1 MTQPPSATYSH
12 SVADRADDRPRPDE
26 QRRAVGG
33 VRLSGLP
40 SVARLALFARHDGP
54 AVLLTTSERIAAF
67 TDTHVFG
74 ASSSVEPGLDDWH
87 DREQKV
93 VISLATALLPFPREP
108 DSYVIDLKRGGS
120 YRRDEL
126 LGRLVEFGY
135 ERDEVP
141 GFMVRGDTLTLF
153 LAEGQDEGATDGA
166 TAGTASSVAPMA
178 QAAVATLDGQLRL
191 EFFGDEL
198 DAMSLAGV
206 PREEYRLAPRSLG
219 SLDRETWIDRLL
231 EHLPGTV
238 YLDAPELIPGATP
251 AAEGGAAASRE
262 ADRQAQGAGPD
273 TVGARAAADAPA
285 PSGVAWLWE
294 HLAGRDV
301 VSFGRDPL
309 KLEPA
314 KSQLEPLGYYRG
326 KLTSFAQ
333 DTHMWLRDGYTVNLL
348 LKFERTG
355 RYLRE
360 KILDEMESHW
370 RNRLAPHPGQVSLL
384 LSKDVQGGYRDP
396 VRKEV
401 VLSEELLYGYLGGR
415 KLSKLPGKRVH
426 DASQLTVG
434 DYLIHP
440 DHGIGRFV
448 GLEARQ
454 VVGVT
459 RDYLQLRYTG
469 EGKLYLPVELLPML
483 RRHPGTTDDPPRL
496 STLGTNEWARARER
510 ARVNASEMAA
520 ELIKAYAQRQVSTGS
535 EFPEQPEW
543 DLLIEKNFGFTLTRD
558 QAKAVADVD
567 ADLARPVPMDRLISG
582 DVGFGKTEIAIR
594 AAHRVVG
601 HSHQA
606 AVMVPTTIL
615 AKQHFDT
622 FTARFA
628 GLPVTVHM
636 LSRFTS
642 DTEARDTIT
651 GLADG
656 TVDIVIGTHRLLN
669 EAIEY
674 KRLGLLVIDEEHR
687 FGVGQKER
695 IKSIKANVDV
705 LSLSATPIPRTLYMS
720 LVGLR
725 DVSQILTPPQGRKPI
740 QTVLQPYD
748 PMVAR
753 EAVLSEL
760 ERGGKVFYIHD
771 RIGSMSLRART
782 LSQLV
787 PEARIGVAHGQ
798 MDEDDLEE
806 VMIGFE
812 EGAYDVLLST
822 TIVESGLDISG
833 ANTLI
838 IERADRLG
846 LAQLYQL
853 RGRVGRRQTE
863 AWAYMLYPGRLT
875 EQAQR
880 RLYAIAELN
889 DLGSG
894 HLLAEKDM
902 EIRGVGNL
910 LGPEQH
916 GNISAVSLEV
926 YTEMLAEEIAKLK
939 GEKAAAERPSV
950 TIDLSV
956 DARLSPGYVQDDD
969 VRINYYGRFSE
980 TDSLAEVGRVAKE
993 LREAYG
999 PFPQEVKAFVE
1010 LTRLRLLA
1018 GAKGVATVKEHLTDV
1033 QISFVGEHDSLD
1045 FDVKALKA
1053 LPFQVEATRYP
1064 PGFSVKKRGLKPA
1077 DLPSAVMDVLYTV
1090 G

>member
-1 MTQPPSATYSH
+1 MVKSSERKAAETGSGPAAVAERPGDGSYRLLGQSA
-12 SVADRADDRPRPDE
+12 
-26 QRRAVGG
+26 
-33 VRLSGLP
+33 
-40 SVARLALFARHDGP
+40 VARLALFARHQGP
-54 AVLLTTSERIAAF
+54 AVLLTTEERLPLF
-67 TDTHVFG
+67 VDTHLFG
-74 ASSSVEPGLDDWH
+74 AASTVEPTLIDWP
-87 DREQKV
+87 DRHEKV
-93 VISLATALLPFPREP
+93 VLSVDKALESFPHDPDAFATPLVKGESYPRE
-108 DSYVIDLKRGGS
+108 
-120 YRRDEL
+120 EL
-126 LGRLVEFGY
+126 LELLLRYGF
-135 ERDEVP
+135 ERDEAP
-141 GFMVRGDTLTLF
+141 GYAVRGDTVTLH
-153 LAEGQDEGATDGA
+153 LDEDAERE
-166 TAGTASSVAPMA
+166 
-178 QAAVATLDGQLRL
+178 LRL

-198 DAMSLAGV
+198 DALTLGDESLTS
-206 PREEYRLAPRSLG
+206 YLLAPLNLG
-219 SLDRETWIDRLL
+219 GFERAGWTTKLL

-238 YLDAPELIPGATP
+238 FLDAPELMPGTA
-251 AAEGGAAASRE
+251 ALAEGAGRAGDERGGRRGESD
-262 ADRQAQGAGPD
+262 DRAESPPRGPD
-273 TVGARAAADAPA
+273 GEELAPLGA
-285 PSGVAWLWE
+285 AWLWQ
-294 HLAGRDV
+294 HLATREV

-309 KLEPA
+309 QLESA
-314 KSQLEPLGYYRG
+314 KTAIEPLGYYRG
-326 KLTSFAQ
+326 KLTTFAQ
-333 DTHMWLRDGYTVNLL
+333 DVHMWVRDGYSVQLL

-360 KILDEMESHW
+360 RVIDEFDSHW
-370 RNRLAPHPGQVSLL
+370 RNRVEPHPGEVSLL
-384 LSKDVQGGYRDP
+384 LSMNVQGGYKDP
-396 VRKEV
+396 QRKEV
-401 VLSEELLYGYLGGR
+401 VLSEELLYGYQGGR
-415 KLSKLPGKRVH
+415 KLSKLPGKSVH

-440 DHGIGRFV
+440 DHGIGRFL
-448 GLEARQ
+448 GLEPRQ

-459 RDYLQLRYTG
+459 RDYLQLRYAG
-469 EGKLYLPVELLPML
+469 EGKLYLPVEQLPLL

-510 ARVNASEMAA
+510 ARVSASEMAA
-520 ELIKAYAQRQVSTGS
+520 ELIKAYAQRQISTGT
-535 EFPEQPEW
+535 EFPPQPEW
-543 DLLIEKNFGFTLTRD
+543 DAQIEKNFEFELTPD
-558 QAKAVADVD
+558 QGAAIEDVH
-567 ADLARPVPMDRLISG
+567 ADLERSVPMDRLISG
-582 DVGFGKTEIAIR
+582 DVGFGKTEVAIR

-601 HSHQA
+601 HGHQV
-606 AVMVPTTIL
+606 AVLVPTTVL
-615 AKQHFDT
+615 AKQHYDT
-622 FTARFA
+622 FVQRFA
-628 GLPVTVHM
+628 GLPVNVQM
-636 LSRFTS
+636 MSRFTG
-642 DTEARDTIT
+642 EKQARDTVK

-656 TVDIVIGTHRLLN
+656 SVDIVIGTHRLLN
-669 EAIEY
+669 ESIAY

-687 FGVGQKER
+687 FGVVQKER
-695 IKSIKANVDV
+695 IKGLKANVDV

-725 DVSQILTPPQGRKPI
+725 DVSQILTPPTGRKPI

-748 PMVAR
+748 PMTVR
-753 EAVLSEL
+753 EAVLSEV

-771 RIGSMSLRART
+771 RVGSMSLRART

-798 MDEDDLEE
+798 MSEDDLEE

-822 TIVESGLDISG
+822 TIVESGLDITG

-910 LGPEQH
+910 LGAEQH

-939 GEKAAAERPSV
+939 GEQKAAERPQV
-950 TIDLSV
+950 TIDLNL
-956 DARLSPGYVQDDD
+956 DARLSPSYVQDDD

-980 TDSLAEVGRVAKE
+980 TDSLAEVSRVARE

-999 PFPQEVKAFVE
+999 PFPAEVKAFVE

-1018 GAKGVATVKEHLTDV
+1018 GGKRVATIKEHMTDV
-1033 QISFVGEHDSLD
+1033 QLSFDGELESLD
-1045 FDVKALKA
+1045 YDAKALKG
-1053 LPFQVEATRYP
+1053 LKFQVEATRYP
-1064 PGFSVKKRGLKPA
+1064 PGFSIKKRGLKPQDVPEA
-1077 DLPSAVMDVLYTV
+1077 ISEVLYLV